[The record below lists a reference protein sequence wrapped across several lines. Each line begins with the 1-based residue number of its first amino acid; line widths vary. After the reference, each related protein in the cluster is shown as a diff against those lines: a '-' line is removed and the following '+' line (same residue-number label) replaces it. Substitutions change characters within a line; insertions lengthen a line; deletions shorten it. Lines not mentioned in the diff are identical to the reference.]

1 MLLQT
6 RPAEHET
13 PCNQVLFASA
23 FLLAVRH
30 NSTYSSLLPNS
41 FGTIGADTIKGSIFL
56 LPQSAS
62 FSEST
67 LPQFICSAGFRK
79 SGTSAEPLR
88 HGHLNSAAGPNFP
101 PYCPAQPRRPP
112 PFAPGG
118 SAQLDIFLTPAE
130 LFRHDRRRYDK
141 RVDFSV
147 ASVCELQRIDPS
159 AIHLFGRFQE
169 IRHFCR
175 TASARSSQFGRRAE
189 LSNITIPHPGALLQ
203 PLTKV

>member
-30 NSTYSSLLPNS
+30 NSTNFAFLPNS

-56 LPQSAS
+56 LLQSAS
-62 FSEST
+62 FRRST
-67 LPQFICSAGFRK
+67 LSQFICSAGFDK
-79 SGTSAEPLR
+79 SRTSAEPFR

-118 SAQLDIFLTPAE
+118 SAQLDKFRLPAE
-130 LFRHDRRRYDK
+130 LIRYNRRQRDK

-147 ASVCELQRIDPS
+147 APVCELQRIDPS
-159 AIHLFGRFQE
+159 AIHLFGRFRQ
-169 IRHFCR
+169 IPHFCR
-175 TASARSSQFGRRAE
+175 TVSARSSQFGRRAE
-189 LSNITIPHPGALLQ
+189 LSNITIPHPGALLR
-203 PLTKV
+203 LLAAV